1 MVLVAWGA
9 RIFTEP
15 GERSWW
21 EGRSEGQGWWM
32 VLGRL
37 LRGQGGFL
45 RGQGGFCV
53 ILTQVPAV
61 QLLLTATSCGFPGPF
76 PKEPASQAQF
86 SC

>member
-21 EGRSEGQGWWM
+21 EGRSKGKGWWM
-32 VLGRL
+32 ELGRL
-37 LRGQGGFL
+37 L

-61 QLLLTATSCGFPGPF
+61 QLLLTATSSGFPGPF